1 MLKQL
6 KALLG
11 LSPRVQPAVVY
22 LPTIREAE
30 ARRRAA
36 LARPSPRRRD

>member
-11 LSPRVQPAVVY
+11 LSPRVQPAIVY

-36 LARPSPRRRD
+36 LTRPNRPRRD